1 MHRPTIYWLPFIAVV
16 IAMLLWAVLSDAG
29 SYRHAI
35 ETEGLSGVL
44 GRPRLVM
51 AQFMVVMVEA
61 ILVRKGLRKATRMNR
76 GNALRCFRIAAWTG
90 SSGLLA
96 YLLALYGIST
106 ATYAVGGAGI
116 LAIFVLCPA
125 VMMMAVCVVV
135 TVTGFVALIP

>member
-1 MHRPTIYWLPFIAVV
+1 MHHPTMYRLPFIAVV
-16 IAMLLWAVLSDAG
+16 IAMLLWAVLSDAE

-44 GRPRLVM
+44 GKPRLVM
-51 AQFMVVMVEA
+51 AQFMVIIVEA
-61 ILVRKGLRKATRMNR
+61 ILVSNGLRKASKMNR

-90 SSGLLA
+90 SSGLMG

-106 ATYAVGGAGI
+106 ATYAIGGAGI
-116 LAIFVLCPA
+116 LAVFVLCPA
-125 VMMMAVCVVV
+125 VIMMAVCVVF